1 MRSDFWQ
8 SPDKDVQSETELSYT
23 TVVLSKCGNY
33 RVTCNVSK
41 YQLSDRFIGEQR
53 ENGKAVWMCRNRTEP
68 ACRKAVE
75 KRAREVKRG
84 IKKARIARTKKEIQ
98 IVSTIVK
105 RGRK

>member
-8 SPDKDVQSETELSYT
+8 TPDKDIQSETELSYT
-23 TVVLSKCGNY
+23 TVVWSKCGGY
-33 RVTCNVSK
+33 CVTCNVSK
-41 YQLSDRFIGEQR
+41 YQLPDRYIGEQR
-53 ENGKAVWMCRNRTEP
+53 ENGYSLWMTRNRTEA

-84 IKKARIARTKKEIQ
+84 LKKSRVARTKKEIQ

-105 RGRK
+105 RGKR

>member
-1 MRSDFWQ
+1 MRSDFWR
-8 SPDKDVQSETELSYT
+8 PHTEDIQSETELSYT

-41 YQLSDRFIGEQR
+41 FELSDRYIGEQR
-53 ENGKAVWMCRNRTEP
+53 EDGKAIWMCRNRTEA

-84 IKKARIARTKKEIQ
+84 LKKSRVARTKKEIQ